1 VTPLVTVAGQTFAIY
16 AFLVVCLL
24 VVGRRQ
30 VAQITFV
37 ELVVIMVLGSAVET
51 SMVAGDTRLIA
62 GLVSATTLLLA
73 DRLLSVAL
81 ARWTWLRRHVLGG
94 PVLLIHDG
102 TLLLDNLRRVGLT
115 PADVESAIRERG
127 YSGPEALRYAILEI
141 DGSVGVIPID
151 APVHRQ
157 PRSTDPVDSNS
168 RLRRRSQSPGPR
180 KPSS

>member
-94 PVLLIHDG
+94 PVLLVHDG
-102 TLLLDNLRRVGLT
+102 ALLLDNLRRVDLT

-127 YSGPEALRYAILEI
+127 YAGPEALRYAVLEI
-141 DGSVGVIPID
+141 DGSIGVIPID

-157 PRSTDPVDSNS
+157 PRSTDPVKQNHQPGRQS
-168 RLRRRSQSPGPR
+168 RSRGPR
-180 KPSS
+180 KPSK